1 MMNEIRCLIA
11 DDEPIARDI
20 IESYINRVPNLKLV
34 AICKDAFEVLDV
46 LKKEKVDLMFLDINM
61 PELSGISLLKTMPK
75 RPEVILTTAYA
86 EYALE
91 GFELAVK
98 DYLLKPFS
106 FERFLRAILRVQGN
120 SSPEGDAQQNSNES
134 PTKKP
139 EHLIVKSDKKLL
151 RLLPEEIFMVE
162 AYGNYIK
169 IHTDH
174 IVVTPQV
181 LTEFLEKL
189 PDYFLRIH
197 KSHVVNCNEI
207 KSLEGNI
214 LVLNNGQAVAVS
226 RSYRKDLLTQLGL

>member
-20 IESYINRVPNLKLV
+20 VQSYIKRVPNLKLV
-34 AICKDAFEVLDV
+34 AVCKDAFEVLDV
-46 LKKEKVDLMFLDINM
+46 LKREQVDLMFLDINM
-61 PELSGISLLKTMPK
+61 PELSGISLLKTMPN

-106 FERFLRAILRVQGN
+106 FERFLRAVLRVQG
-120 SSPEGDAQQNSNES
+120 DAAPKEKES
-134 PTKKP
+134 AAPKP
-139 EHLIVKSDKKLL
+139 GHIIVKSDKKLL

-169 IHTDH
+169 IHADQL
-174 IVVTPQV
+174 VLTPQV
-181 LTEFLEKL
+181 LTEFVQKL
-189 PDYFLRIH
+189 PSYFLRVH

-207 KSLEGNI
+207 KSLEGNM
-214 LVLNNGQAVAVS
+214 LLLNNGQEVPVS
-226 RSYRKDLLTQLGL
+226 RSYRKDLLARLGL